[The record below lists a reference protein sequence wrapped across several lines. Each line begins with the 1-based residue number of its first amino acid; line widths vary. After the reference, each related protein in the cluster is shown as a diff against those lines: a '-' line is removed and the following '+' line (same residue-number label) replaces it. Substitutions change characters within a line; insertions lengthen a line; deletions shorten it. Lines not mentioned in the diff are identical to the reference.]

1 MRRFVHALRFVRLL
15 RRLLRAARLGLALL
29 ELEDAEAGGAS
40 VCIHN
45 SWCSAP
51 GSGWWIAIVRP
62 RRYGEWSKEK
72 APPALGKAPPALGK
86 PIVGRDLR
94 DVMRRARELAID
106 SSALAGE
113 E

>member
-1 MRRFVHALRFVRLL
+1 MRRFVHALCFVRLL

-51 GSGWWIAIVRP
+51 GSGLWIAIVRP

-72 APPALGKAPPALGK
+72 APPALGK

-94 DVMRRARELAID
+94 EVMRRARELAIG
-106 SSALAGE
+106 SIR
-113 E
+113 